1 MSRKGCQRAPQL
13 QVSCSRSSHFVH
25 RFGAY
30 AEVRSSLCHNGPRG
44 NGFPHVSR
52 REKSNYSGK
61 PPDRRTT
68 DLSNKTDVG
77 DDVTEESVMKDY

>member
-13 QVSCSRSSHFVH
+13 QVGCSRSSHFVH

-30 AEVRSSLCHNGPRG
+30 AEVRSSLSQWPSWKWISTR
-44 NGFPHVSR
+44 VR
-52 REKSNYSGK
+52 REKSNYGGK

-68 DLSNKTDVG
+68 DLSNKTEVG